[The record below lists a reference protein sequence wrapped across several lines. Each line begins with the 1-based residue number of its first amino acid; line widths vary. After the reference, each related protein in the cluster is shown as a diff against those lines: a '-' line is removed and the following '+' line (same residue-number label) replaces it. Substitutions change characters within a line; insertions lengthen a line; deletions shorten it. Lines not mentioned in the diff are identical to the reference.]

1 MSFSLY
7 VCMLQKLHV
16 DNQYYL
22 IFQCITI
29 FSKLYKK
36 SYYCNV
42 KKCSCLTF
50 THFPHKTL
58 TPEGHAISLWEFGY
72 NLHLMIIIFGGI
84 LSVLEERA

>member
-1 MSFSLY
+1 MF
-7 VCMLQKLHV
+7 QELHV

-29 FSKLYKK
+29 FSNVIYIYIYIK
-36 SYYCNV
+36 SCYCNV

-50 THFPHKTL
+50 THFPHKSL

-84 LSVLEERA
+84 LSVLEEPA